1 MQNPILFLV
10 FNRPGTT
17 ASVFET
23 IRQAKPPRLY
33 VVADGPR
40 EHVPNEALL
49 CSETRR
55 IATAV
60 DWEGELKT
68 LFRDENLGCKGS
80 VSGAITWFFE
90 HEEQG
95 IILEDDVLPSPS
107 FFPFCDFA
115 LENHKN
121 DKDVMMVCGYNPFGA
136 NVKSDEYFFS
146 LVSHV
151 WGWATW
157 RECWNL
163 YDLRLKDWPQDK
175 ALKAYKDKIPPF
187 AMTYYAD
194 SFDLVKEGWVDTWD
208 YQWTYTLLKHSGKSI
223 KPFANLISNI
233 GAEGTHASQQDANHF
248 TEYGMMDPK
257 NLKPNKVFEINAKAD
272 DLFYQK
278 KIKPELLKIYIR
290 KVIVALGLYRAFK
303 KLRKNISLLK

>member
-10 FNRPGTT
+10 FNRPQTT
-17 ASVFET
+17 ATVFEA

-40 EHVPNEALL
+40 KHLPNEAFL

-55 IATAV
+55 IATSV
-60 DWEGELKT
+60 DWECEVRT

-80 VSGAITWFFE
+80 VSSGISWFFDQ
-90 HEEQG
+90 EEQG

-115 LENHKN
+115 LQSHK
-121 DKDVMMVCGYNPFGA
+121 DDQDVMMVCGYNPFGA

-146 LVSHV
+146 NVSHV

-175 ALKAYKDKIPPF
+175 VLGAYRDKIPSY
-187 AMTYYAD
+187 ALTYYAD

-208 YQWTYTLLKHSGKSI
+208 YQWTYTLLKHAGKSI

-233 GAEGTHASQQDANHF
+233 GAEGAHANKEDENHF
-248 TEYGMMDPK
+248 TEYGTLEVE
-257 NLKPNKVFEINAKAD
+257 NLKPNRVFEINVDAD
-272 DLFYQK
+272 NLFYLK
-278 KIKPELLKIYIR
+278 KIKPEVFKIYVR
-290 KVIVALGLYRAFK
+290 KFVIALGLYKVFKRA
-303 KLRKNISLLK
+303 RKAFAAI